1 MDWVIM
7 MCQCRIILGK
17 NCAILASDINH
28 GRCYAC
34 VGAVGIQEIPV
45 LPSQFCYKPKTAL
58 KKYFLK
64 KKKDLGKKACR
75 QKFTCQGYHKRILF
89 LLWLGCQTLRTSKL
103 HLGYEELLCRD
114 TTRQN
119 QV

>member
-1 MDWVIM
+1 M

-64 KKKDLGKKACR
+64 KKKKIWGKKRADRNSHVKDIIKGFYSCFGWDVR
-75 QKFTCQGYHKRILF
+75 L
-89 LLWLGCQTLRTSKL
+89 S
-103 HLGYEELLCRD
+103 EL
-114 TTRQN
+114 QN
-119 QV
+119 YI